1 MRNLTSLREE
11 DWIICPSLR
20 LFWKIVVEGNG
31 DSLRAVKELSLW
43 ADAYRNSVGPHHTRL
58 LWKQIPLQVE
68 IGPPQVGGRHRDQTR
83 ISVEDGYIFFKG
95 GYLKIY
101 DTSLVEDVRSWGLEL
116 DPENAEAAAVTGLE
130 PGSSAVK
137 AYTDYARQVDGVPDL
152 KDEVD
157 PKQQDIYKRPEK
169 EYVSDSVR
177 PESDGPAYYAGYN
190 VRLEVE
196 FAAERSNDEKRYPLF
211 YYPQDPANSK
221 IGQIVLEV
229 EKKADEH
236 SLHWQISGDP
246 AVSPLPY
253 HLEEIHTVTVN
264 QETEDPFEPLFEF
277 LVDAI
282 PLGKK
287 GNQNRDTHLFSKT
300 GRFFYIGFIPDAEK
314 EDAEPFRGY
323 IKRLM
328 FDPNASCGSC

>member
-1 MRNLTSLREE
+1 MRNLTSLRER
-11 DWIICPSLR
+11 DRIIRPSLR

-43 ADAYRNSVGPHHTRL
+43 ADAERGNAPAVRTRL

-83 ISVEDGYIFFKG
+83 ISVEDGFIFFKG

-116 DPENAEAAAVTGLE
+116 DEKLAESTAVTGLE
-130 PGSSAVK
+130 PGSSPVK
-137 AYTDYARQVDGVPDL
+137 AYTDYAGLVDGVPFLEED
-152 KDEVD
+152 
-157 PKQQDIYKRPEK
+157 DIDSEKIYQRPEK
-169 EYVSDSVR
+169 EYKPDSVK
-177 PESDGPAYYAGYN
+177 PDPDGPAYYAGYN

-196 FAAERSNDEKRYPLF
+196 FAAERSNDKIRHPLF
-211 YYPQDPANSK
+211 YYPQDPENSG
-221 IGQIVLEV
+221 IGQVILEV
-229 EKKADEH
+229 EKEADEH
-236 SLHWQISGDP
+236 SLHWRISALDP
-246 AVSPLPY
+246 MSPDSY

-264 QETEDPFEPLFEF
+264 QETEGEFENLFEF

-282 PLGKK
+282 PLGKRGEK
-287 GNQNRDTHLFSKT
+287 EKDFHLFSKT
-300 GRFFYIGFIPDAEK
+300 GRFFYVGMIPDAEN
-314 EDAEPFRGY
+314 EPGEPFRGY
-323 IKRLM
+323 LKRLA